1 MKKNI
6 SQEKLKEL
14 MIYIADKCSEDP
26 RFGLTKLAKI
36 ICFSDMLHYANYG
49 QSITG
54 QSYIKEKQG
63 PLAKDFYKVK
73 NQLIKDRDVV
83 EKNVPVITHHRK
95 QLVATREP
103 NYELFSSQEI
113 SFIDDIIKAFK
124 NVNNGGASIDTKV

>member
-95 QLVATREP
+95 QLVAKT
-103 NYELFSSQEI
+103 F
-113 SFIDDIIKAFK
+113 
-124 NVNNGGASIDTKV
+124 